1 MVSIM
6 LRIFRPIF
14 VSEKDVVLD
23 SGFCVSKGIADPE
36 AKGVYAAA
44 LIKKRHYWPKAVPGD
59 LIDSHFENQEV
70 GDVQIIVTR
79 TEDNKLS

>member
-14 VSEKDVVLD
+14 GSEKDVVLD

-44 LIKKRHYWPKAVPGD
+44 MIKKRHYWPKGVPGD
-59 LIDSHFENQEV
+59 LIDTRFE
-70 GDVQIIVTR
+70 D
-79 TEDNKLS
+79 K